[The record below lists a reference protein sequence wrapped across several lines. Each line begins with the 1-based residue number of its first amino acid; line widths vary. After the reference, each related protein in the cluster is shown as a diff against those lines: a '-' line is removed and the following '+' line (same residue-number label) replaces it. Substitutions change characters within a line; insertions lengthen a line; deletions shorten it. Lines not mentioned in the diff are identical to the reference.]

1 MPVPPQVRT
10 YERQRI
16 GERGAWLGV
25 PCRGAHRQRALSISQ
40 AHGEQRDDREECEN
54 QRCRSRDRLL
64 RPLSLRLEPE
74 MPARFLEC
82 DLDLPASHVVLEN
95 LCSPKL

>member
-1 MPVPPQVRT
+1 
-10 YERQRI
+10 
-16 GERGAWLGV
+16 
-25 PCRGAHRQRALSISQ
+25 
-40 AHGEQRDDREECEN
+40 
-54 QRCRSRDRLL
+54 
-64 RPLSLRLEPE
+64 